1 MSGKIKAIILDVDGV
16 IIGEKISFNSPYPN
30 QLVTEKLKDVQNSGI
45 PIILCT
51 AKPNFALKK
60 VIADSNLDNFHITD
74 GGGVVIDPLHNKVLS
89 KHIIPSDIV
98 LRVVSTLIEANVY
111 TELYTLDNY
120 VIESA
125 QLGEITDKHVLVI
138 QSPPMQVKS
147 LKSSLVGLEVT
158 KIMPIAMNTEDKIRV
173 DKILQQFVPDVTVS
187 WGVHPVILPLQF
199 GIVTAPGISKSIAA
213 SEILKNI
220 GVSSEETL
228 GVGDS
233 TSDWQFIESC
243 GYGAAMGNASEELKQ
258 LVLSKGDEYAY
269 IAPSVDDNGILSVFN
284 HFNIG

>member
-1 MSGKIKAIILDVDGV
+1 MSGKINAIILDVDGV
-16 IIGEKISFNSPYPN
+16 IIGEKIGFNSPYPN
-30 QLVTEKLKDVQNSGI
+30 QLVTEKLKEVQNSGI

-60 VIADSNLDNFHITD
+60 VITDSHLDNFHITD
-74 GGGVVIDPLHNKVLS
+74 GGGVVIDPLHNKVLN
-89 KHIIPSDIV
+89 KNIIPSDIV
-98 LRVVSTLIEANVY
+98 LRVVSTLIEANIY

-120 VIESA
+120 VIESG
-125 QLGEITDKHVLVI
+125 QLGEITNKHMLVI
-138 QSPPMQVKS
+138 QSPPLQVKS
-147 LKSSLVGLEVT
+147 LVSSLVDLEVT
-158 KIMPIAMNTEDKIRV
+158 KIMPIAIDTEDKIRV
-173 DKILQQFVPDVTVS
+173 DKILQQFVPEVTVS
-187 WGVHPVILPLQF
+187 WGVHPLILPLQF

-220 GVSSEETL
+220 GVGTEETL

-243 GYGAAMGNASEELKQ
+243 GYAVAMGNASEELKQ
-258 LVLSKGDEYAY
+258 LILSKGDEYSY